1 VRQDSS
7 PQGDE
12 PQGEVVHAKKWERM
26 VQELRLKVWVYNLL
40 PTWGLDQ
47 CGGRKV
53 YNGCESRR
61 RNVDQQS
68 RENGRPENDIRIWQK
83 G

>member
-26 VQELRLKVWVYNLL
+26 VQELRLKVWVYNL
-40 PTWGLDQ
+40 PIGLAMTPNL
-47 CGGRKV
+47 GT
-53 YNGCESRR
+53 
-61 RNVDQQS
+61 
-68 RENGRPENDIRIWQK
+68 
-83 G
+83 